1 MVHRTNSLFAA
12 IVLIAATSGSALA
25 QNYDY
30 ADRSDTI
37 SIGAGDANHANIAI
51 QTPTPWPS
59 YVNNTTIHSS
69 GDLGISAMEKLLKH
83 YQSTGEVT
91 AGPSTVIN
99 VGTPAP

>member
-1 MVHRTNSLFAA
+1 MARRTSSLVAA
-12 IVLIAATSGSALA
+12 SVLVMAVSGSALA

-30 ADRSDTI
+30 ADRADTI
-37 SIGAGDANHANIAI
+37 SIGAGDANRANIAI

-69 GDLGISAMEKLLKH
+69 GDLGLTAMEKLLKH
-83 YQSTGEVT
+83 YQDTGVVT
-91 AGPSTVIN
+91 PAPTTVIN